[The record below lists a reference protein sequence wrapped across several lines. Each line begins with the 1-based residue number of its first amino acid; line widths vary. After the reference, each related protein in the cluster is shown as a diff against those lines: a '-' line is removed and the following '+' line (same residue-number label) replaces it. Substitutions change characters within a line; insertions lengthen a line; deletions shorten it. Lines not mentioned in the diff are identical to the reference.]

1 MKAMSRSL
9 RVSLVLSCSL
19 LLAACGFHLRRS
31 AALPSSMQRVH
42 LTVNGGGQL
51 QRSLARTLVS
61 SGVTVED
68 ESGPGIAELDVTQAA
83 FSTDSLSINGSARVT
98 EYAVRYHVEFN
109 VKDGSGN
116 LLIPGQHI
124 DMSREYSYNAGDTVG
139 STAEVEELQ
148 RSLNDDMV
156 QAILFR
162 LQAAAK
168 HPEAVMGAGA
178 APASAGTAPAPADV
192 GH

>member
-1 MKAMSRSL
+1 M
-9 RVSLVLSCSL
+9 
-19 LLAACGFHLRRS
+19 
-31 AALPSSMQRVH
+31 
-42 LTVNGGGQL
+42 
-51 QRSLARTLVS
+51 
-61 SGVTVED
+61 
-68 ESGPGIAELDVTQAA
+68 
-83 FSTDSLSINGSARVT
+83 
-98 EYAVRYHVEFN
+98 RYHVEFN
-109 VKDGSGN
+109 VKDGKGD

-168 HPEAVMGAGA
+168 HPQPVMGAA
-178 APASAGTAPAPADV
+178 AAPAPASST
-192 GH
+192 H